1 VLLDPER
8 SKRKW
13 RRSIAVMIADPS
25 HLSVEKCD
33 ELLQFGDLPC
43 EPATLI
49 GKKGKQFEVL
59 IEGSYLKR

>member
-1 VLLDPER
+1 
-8 SKRKW
+8 
-13 RRSIAVMIADPS
+13 MIADPS

-59 IEGSYLKR
+59 IEGSYLKLRGSHKCGTTFSWT

>member
-1 VLLDPER
+1 
-8 SKRKW
+8 
-13 RRSIAVMIADPS
+13 MIADPS